1 MEKINKLKKIFK
13 EKKINGYLIPKNDE
27 FFGEYILEKK
37 DRLKYIS
44 NFSGSYGFALI
55 LNNKNYLFVD
65 GRYTLQA
72 KKQSENFFTIKTIP
86 KSLPGKIFKNR
97 ELKIGFDPKLFTK
110 NTLHLFFG
118 KNNFKLTPINQ
129 NLIDQIWLS
138 TRKYKTGSFFTLPLP
153 SNSMPCIFFTSCIV
167 GAMPLLIVTCPS
179 PKTFSFC
186 LTNFQIIPVGSS
198 FTTPTL
204 SIAF

>member
-118 KNNFKLTPINQ
+118 I
-129 NLIDQIWLS
+129 I
-138 TRKYKTGSFFTLPLP
+138 YP
-153 SNSMPCIFFTSCIV
+153 SI
-167 GAMPLLIVTCPS
+167 L
-179 PKTFSFC
+179 
-186 LTNFQIIPVGSS
+186 
-198 FTTPTL
+198 
-204 SIAF
+204 